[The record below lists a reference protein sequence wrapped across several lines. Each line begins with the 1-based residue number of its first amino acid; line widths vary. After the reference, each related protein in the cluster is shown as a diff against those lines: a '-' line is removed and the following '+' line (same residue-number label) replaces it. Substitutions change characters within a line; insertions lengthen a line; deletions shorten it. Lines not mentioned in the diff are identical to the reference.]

1 MSACDSV
8 RAQGDN
14 NETARWS
21 GSSML
26 APRAD
31 FDYFTGCEG
40 TRAFPVFIVG
50 RAHACP
56 VQSVSRSER
65 AERRVQP
72 RRDARPNKFPELFGG
87 KILETLELRGSSA
100 APRFRL
106 GAARDY
112 FGTTAEFAASEG
124 CALDSV
130 VKDLSCRGSEI
141 IFEITYAYICYR
153 K

>member
-1 MSACDSV
+1 MSACDGV

-72 RRDARPNKFPELFGG
+72 RRDARPNKFPELFGV
-87 KILETLELRGSSA
+87 KILGTLELRGLPATRAGFRFEPRGTNSERQQSSQPPKA
-100 APRFRL
+100 APWIQLSKILVVEDRRL
-106 GAARDY
+106 SLR
-112 FGTTAEFAASEG
+112 
-124 CALDSV
+124 
-130 VKDLSCRGSEI
+130 
-141 IFEITYAYICYR
+141 
-153 K
+153 